1 MKKTILSLFL
11 VSIAALQVTE
21 VVAQPIPGGLGPVI
35 TEIMYNPPESSNDT
49 LEFIEILN
57 PSLTGAVNMTGF
69 YIEDA
74 FSYNFPDGFMLGA
87 GEHVIIAGDSVI
99 FEAAFGVE
107 AFEWEGATTQLNNSG
122 EPITLKDG
130 VGVVVD
136 SVDYGNSGSWPT
148 EANGQGYSL
157 VLCDPSSD
165 NSLAE
170 NWTISEDATGVVVNA
185 LEIYASPG
193 EVATCTTIG
202 IADDNVITTLVYP
215 NPSAGEFRVQF
226 DAQNTASTLRI
237 YNSVGQTVFTESV
250 AAGVGVAQLYTNLKA
265 GHYILSIDNGE
276 TSERLKLTIR

>member
-1 MKKTILSLFL
+1 MKKTLLTLFL
-11 VSIAALQVTE
+11 ASITALQVTE
-21 VVAQPIPGGLGPVI
+21 VCAQPIPGGLGPVI
-35 TEIMYNPPESSNDT
+35 TEIMYNPPETSNDS

-57 PSLTGAVNMTGF
+57 PSLTGAVNMSGF

-74 FSYNFPDGFMLGA
+74 FSYTFPDGFILGA

-99 FEAAFGVE
+99 FEAAFGLE
-107 AFEWEGATTQLNNSG
+107 AFEWEGATTQLNNGG
-122 EPITLKDG
+122 ESITLKNS
-130 VGVVVD
+130 VGAVVD

-170 NWTISEDATGVVVNA
+170 NWTPAENATGVVVNA

-202 IADDNVITTLVYP
+202 IADDNIITTLVYP
-215 NPSAGEFRVQF
+215 NPSNGEFRVQF
-226 DAQNTASTLRI
+226 DAKNAASTLRV
-237 YNSVGQTVFTESV
+237 YNSVGQVVFTESI
-250 AAGVGVAQLYTNLKA
+250 AAGVGFAQLHTDLKA

-276 TSERLKLTIR
+276 TSEQLKLTIQ